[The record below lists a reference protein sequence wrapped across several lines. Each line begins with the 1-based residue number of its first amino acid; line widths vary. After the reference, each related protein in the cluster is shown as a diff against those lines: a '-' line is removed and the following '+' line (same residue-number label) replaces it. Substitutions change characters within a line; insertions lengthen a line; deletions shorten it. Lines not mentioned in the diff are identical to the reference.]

1 MKLPEEKLSQG
12 LVEFLLVLLE
22 EREPVRFRNQLVTDR
37 VLAKLQKLEEYTVCP
52 GSSDPT

>member
-22 EREPVRFRNQLVTDR
+22 EREPVRFRNQLVPDR
-37 VLAKLQKLEEYTVCP
+37 VLAKL
-52 GSSDPT
+52 